1 MTNSRPKQRT
11 RPTVVELHPKRVE
24 IERELAEGLQIS
36 IISSKYGISRQA
48 LLGYKR
54 TRLPERVVKA
64 VEKRNITDAQQLFE
78 VILKAV
84 QRMEKLSDACDSWLE
99 DPDRPGEYFMGA
111 RAQEVTIIY
120 QEMVEKR
127 NKDGEVVKVTWE
139 KHKAK
144 LQDLLNRVK
153 AIGVHR
159 VVSISSPET
168 DPRILLVKS
177 SEVLTKQM
185 ETLVNAWKSVD
196 QGRSSFV
203 GTESWK
209 QVVQVILKATEQYP
223 EARRVIADGL
233 SHITGE

>member
-1 MTNSRPKQRT
+1 MGERLGRK
-11 RPTVVELHPKRVE
+11 TVVEVHPKRLE
-24 IERELAEGLQIS
+24 IEKELGEGLAIRSIS
-36 IISSKYGISRQA
+36 RKYGISQQA
-48 LLGYKR
+48 LIGYKR
-54 TRLPERVVKA
+54 NRLPDRVVKA

-84 QRMEKLSDACDSWLE
+84 QRMEKLSDACDKWLE
-99 DPDRPGEYFMGA
+99 DPDKAGEYFMGP
-111 RAQEVTIIY
+111 RAGEVTIVY
-120 QEMVEKR
+120 QEMVEKH

-144 LQDLLNRVK
+144 LQDLLNRLQEV
-153 AIGVHR
+153 GVHR

-196 QGRSSFV
+196 QGRSSFI
-203 GTESWK
+203 GTPAWD
-209 QVVQVILKATEQYP
+209 QVVSVILKATERDPQM
-223 EARRVIADGL
+223 RREIADGL
-233 SHITGE
+233 GKITG

>member
-1 MTNSRPKQRT
+1 MGERLGRK
-11 RPTVVELHPKRVE
+11 TVVEVHPKRLE
-24 IERELAEGLQIS
+24 IEKELGEGLAIRSIS
-36 IISSKYGISRQA
+36 RKYGISQQA
-48 LLGYKR
+48 LIGYKR
-54 TRLPERVVKA
+54 NRLPDRVVKA

-127 NKDGEVVKVTWE
+127 NKDGEVVKVIWE
-139 KHKAK
+139 KRKAK
-144 LQDLLNRVK
+144 LQDLLNRVYEV
-153 AIGVHR
+153 GVHR

-168 DPRILLVKS
+168 DPRVLLVKS

-196 QGRSSFV
+196 QGRSSFI
-203 GTESWK
+203 GTPAWD
-209 QVVQVILKATEQYP
+209 QVVSVILKATERDPQM
-223 EARRVIADGL
+223 RREIADGL
-233 SHITGE
+233 GKITG

>member
-1 MTNSRPKQRT
+1 MGDRLGRK
-11 RPTVVELHPKRVE
+11 TVVEVHPKRLE
-24 IERELAEGLQIS
+24 IEKELGEGLAIRSIS
-36 IISSKYGISRQA
+36 RKYGISQQA
-48 LLGYKR
+48 LIGYKR
-54 TRLPERVVKA
+54 NRLPERVVKA

-99 DPDRPGEYFMGA
+99 DPDKAGEYFMGP
-111 RAQEVTIIY
+111 RAGEVKIVY

-127 NKDGEVVKVTWE
+127 DKEGKVVKITWE

-144 LQDLLNRVK
+144 LQDLLNRV
-153 AIGVHR
+153 AEVGVHR

-196 QGRSSFV
+196 QGRSSFI
-203 GTESWK
+203 GTPAWD
-209 QVVQVILKATEQYP
+209 QVVSVILKATERDPQM
-223 EARRVIADGL
+223 RREIADGL
-233 SHITGE
+233 GKITG